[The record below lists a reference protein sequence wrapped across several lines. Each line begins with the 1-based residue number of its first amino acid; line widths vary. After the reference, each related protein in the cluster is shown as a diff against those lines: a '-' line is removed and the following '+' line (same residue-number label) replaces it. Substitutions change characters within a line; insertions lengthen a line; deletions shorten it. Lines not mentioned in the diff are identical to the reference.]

1 MTTAQQS
8 RTALI
13 DVSLRAPSLPQ
24 DGGLTPRQR
33 DILGHIAR
41 GRSNKQIAFALGISE
56 ITVKLHRGNLMRKMN
71 AVSVG
76 DIVRAWEALPPTL
89 RERETT

>member
-1 MTTAQQS
+1 
-8 RTALI
+8 
-13 DVSLRAPSLPQ
+13 
-24 DGGLTPRQR
+24 
-33 DILGHIAR
+33 
-41 GRSNKQIAFALGISE
+41 
-56 ITVKLHRGNLMRKMN
+56 MRKMN